1 MSRRIVTRADLIL
14 LLCLLVIVLTLW
26 LVLLPREEGDT
37 VSVYVGDTLC
47 AEFSLSESVD
57 GYTVTTE
64 KGSLSLTLRDG
75 EAWVTHADC
84 PDAVCVRT
92 GRISKKGE
100 SIVCAPLGVCV
111 TVEGG
116 TLDGVTG

>member
-1 MSRRIVTRADLIL
+1 MNRKWITRADLYL
-14 LLCLLVIVLTLW
+14 LAGVLICVLTVYLITK
-26 LVLLPREEGDT
+26 PRMAGEC
-37 VSVYVGDTLC
+37 VSVYVGNEQI
-47 AEFSLSESVD
+47 AEFSLSDAPPTYEIS
-57 GYTVTTE
+57 TE
-64 KGSLSLTLRDG
+64 KGSVTLLFDG
-75 EAWVTHADC
+75 EGVSVIRSDC

-92 GRISKKGE
+92 GRVTRAGE

>member
-1 MSRRIVTRADLIL
+1 MNRRIVTKADLVL
-14 LLCLLVIVLTLW
+14 LLCLLVTALTLW
-26 LVLLPREEGDT
+26 LVLLPREEGDA
-37 VSVYVGDTLC
+37 VSVYVGDALC
-47 AEFSLSESVD
+47 AEFSLSDTVD

-64 KGSLSLTLRDG
+64 KGSLSLTLREG
-75 EAWVTHADC
+75 AVWVTHADC